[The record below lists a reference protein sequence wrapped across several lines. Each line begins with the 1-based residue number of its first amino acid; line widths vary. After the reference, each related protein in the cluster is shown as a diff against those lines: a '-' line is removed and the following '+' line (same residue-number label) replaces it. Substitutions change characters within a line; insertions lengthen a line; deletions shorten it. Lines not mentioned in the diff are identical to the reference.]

1 MALVDLLPLVGG
13 LLAGVPVVIIAAI
26 HSVPAGIIML
36 VIFLA
41 YQQVEN
47 HILNPV
53 IMSKTV
59 RLNPFWVLIAVLVGA
74 TLGGKVA
81 GGLGT
86 FVGALIG
93 IPVGGALQ
101 VIVRE
106 LRRGPDD
113 IDPLEPSRGTGPAE
127 IYGLAPAAA
136 SRESGVECVEAGQA
150 WAAARNQVGGGTG
163 AAAGPSWRPGQ
174 GGGLT

>member
-1 MALVDLLPLVGG
+1 M
-13 LLAGVPVVIIAAI
+13 
-26 HSVPAGIIML
+26 
-36 VIFLA
+36 
-41 YQQVEN
+41 EN

-53 IMSKTV
+53 IIGRTV

-81 GGLGT
+81 GGLGS

-113 IDPLEPSRGTGPAE
+113 IDPLDRVEDKEPAE
-127 IYGLAPAAA
+127 I
-136 SRESGVECVEAGQA
+136 
-150 WAAARNQVGGGTG
+150 
-163 AAAGPSWRPGQ
+163 
-174 GGGLT
+174 